1 VIALDSALAYTFP
14 EERGVCGFCGKE
26 EGGYAKRDSNGK
38 WQAACWKCVKPEHA
52 GSSQVK
58 RETVGTAFTETSVE
72 EEKPKVK
79 KNPGIPP
86 STHRAK
92 VL

>member
-1 VIALDSALAYTFP
+1 
-14 EERGVCGFCGKE
+14 
-26 EGGYAKRDSNGK
+26 
-38 WQAACWKCVKPEHA
+38 VKPE
-52 GSSQVK
+52 SSGATQVK
-58 RETVGTAFTETSVE
+58 REKVGTIYTEELE

-86 STHRAK
+86 STHRPK

>member
-1 VIALDSALAYTFP
+1 MDPALVYTFP
-14 EERGVCGFCGKE
+14 EDRGKCGFCGGE
-26 EGGYAKRDSNGK
+26 ENGYAKRDANGK
-38 WQAACWKCVKPEHA
+38 WQAACWKCVRPE
-52 GSSQVK
+52 SSSATQVK
-58 RETVGTAFTETSVE
+58 REKVGTIYTEELE

-86 STHRAK
+86 STHRPK